1 MERIDS
7 AIANVGDQMSLNY
20 QLVIA
25 NKNFSH
31 YREWADKKLTDANR
45 VINSQRHEIEILERS

>member
-25 NKNFSH
+25 NENFSH